1 LEKKDNL
8 MTNNLRIV
16 FMGTPEFAV
25 SILEKL
31 HREGLNIVGVVTA
44 PDKPAGRGQKINQ
57 SAVKEY
63 AISNQLNLLQPTN
76 LKDSEF
82 VNEIKKLNADLFV
95 VVAFRMLPEV
105 IWSMPPKGTI
115 NLHASLLPNYRGAAP
130 INWAIINGEKETG
143 VSTFFIEKEIDTG
156 KIIDRKSTPINENEN
171 VGELYERL
179 MTMGADLMFETVNK
193 IQNENIDGQ
202 KQVVTPELKSAPKI
216 FKQDCE
222 INFNQTATNV
232 HNLIRGLSPYPGA
245 WAKFNLNSEQKTIKF
260 FKSTLTDIKVE
271 GSKILVGENGIL
283 IPCSDFYI
291 SISELQAEGK
301 RKMNYKDYLAGNSVE
316 SMVIPS

>member
-1 LEKKDNL
+1 
-8 MTNNLRIV
+8 
-16 FMGTPEFAV
+16 
-25 SILEKL
+25 
-31 HREGLNIVGVVTA
+31 
-44 PDKPAGRGQKINQ
+44 
-57 SAVKEY
+57 
-63 AISNQLNLLQPTN
+63 
-76 LKDSEF
+76 
-82 VNEIKKLNADLFV
+82 
-95 VVAFRMLPEV
+95 
-105 IWSMPPKGTI
+105 
-115 NLHASLLPNYRGAAP
+115 
-130 INWAIINGEKETG
+130 
-143 VSTFFIEKEIDTG
+143 
-156 KIIDRKSTPINENEN
+156 
-171 VGELYERL
+171 
-179 MTMGADLMFETVNK
+179 MGADLMFETVNK

-202 KQVVTPELKSAPKI
+202 NQVVTPELKSAPKI

-260 FKSTLTDIKVE
+260 FKSILTDIKVE